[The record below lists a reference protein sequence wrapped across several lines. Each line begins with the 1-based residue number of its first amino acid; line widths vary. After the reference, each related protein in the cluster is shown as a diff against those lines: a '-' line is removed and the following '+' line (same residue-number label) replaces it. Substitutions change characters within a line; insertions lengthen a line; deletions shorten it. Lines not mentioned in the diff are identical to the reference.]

1 MIRLS
6 IVTLLLLLSP
16 LTTWADDRPLT
27 YDRINLSV
35 SAGQEV
41 DNDTLVSVLY
51 AQEEGNDPSLLSQK
65 VNQVVASAV
74 DKAKRSPA
82 IKVQTLDYNTSPI
95 YRNKVLSGWRVRQSI
110 RLESGNAAEL
120 SQLIG
125 DLQQQLGV
133 SSISY
138 AISPERKQESET
150 KLITQAIA
158 AFRKRA
164 QMITQE
170 MGRSGYR
177 LVNMNVNTSGIAPR
191 PRPMRA
197 MAMQADAA
205 PPTLEAG
212 SRRVEVNINGTI
224 ELKP

>member
-1 MIRLS
+1 MIRLR
-6 IVTLLLLLSP
+6 IATLLLLLSP

-51 AQEEGNDPSLLSQK
+51 AQEEGNDPSLLSQE
-65 VNQVVASAV
+65 VNRTVTAAV
-74 DKAKRSPA
+74 DKAKRNPA
-82 IKVQTLDYNTSPI
+82 IKVQTLDYNTHPI
-95 YRNKVLSGWRVRQSI
+95 YRNQALSGWRVRQSI
-110 RLESGNAAEL
+110 RLESRNAAEL

-125 DLQQQLGV
+125 DLQKQLGV

-138 AISPERKQESET
+138 AISPERKQESEET
-150 KLITQAIA
+150 LIAQAIA
-158 AFRKRA
+158 SFRKRA
-164 QMITQE
+164 QMIAQQ
-170 MGRSGYR
+170 MGRNGYR
-177 LVNMNVNTSGIAPR
+177 LVNMNVNTSDIAPR
-191 PRPMRA
+191 TRPVRA
-197 MAMQADAA
+197 MAMQAEAA

>member
-1 MIRLS
+1 LTRLR
-6 IVTLLLLLSP
+6 IAALLLLLSP
-16 LTTWADDRPLT
+16 LITWADDRPLT

-51 AQEEGNDPSLLSQK
+51 AQEEGNNPSLLSQE
-65 VNQVVASAV
+65 VNRVVATAV
-74 DKAKRSPA
+74 DKAKLNPA
-82 IKVQTLDYNTSPI
+82 IKVQTLDYNTRPI
-95 YRNKVLSGWRVRQSI
+95 YRNQVLSGWRVKQSI
-110 RLESGNAAEL
+110 RLESRNAAEL

-125 DLQQQLGV
+125 DLQKQLGV

-138 AISPERKQESET
+138 AISPERKQGSEKT
-150 KLITQAIA
+150 LIAQAIA

-164 QMITQE
+164 QMIAQE
-170 MGRSGYR
+170 MGRNGYR
-177 LVNMNVNTSGIAPR
+177 LVNMNVNTSAIAPR

-197 MAMQADAA
+197 MAMQAEAA

-212 SRRVEVNINGTI
+212 SRRVEVTINGTI